1 MTATSTNHDNTKSL
15 KKVLQTVW
23 YVRKKKFHGM
33 EDFPKI
39 VHVGWLIRK
48 ASDIKRNWEDYL
60 GTSERTYVNEDLNER

>member
-39 VHVGWLIRK
+39 VHVGGLIRK
-48 ASDIKRNWEDYL
+48 ASDIKRN
-60 GTSERTYVNEDLNER
+60 